1 MERLLEENG
10 ALKKQSF
17 NLHLKLSELEVKV
30 AMLIKLKEQ
39 TLEVIKTKEI
49 CSLR

>member
-10 ALKKQSF
+10 ALKKQNF

-30 AMLIKLKEQ
+30 AMLKKLKEQ
-39 TLEVIKTKEI
+39 NLEVRQKKYAV
-49 CSLR
+49 